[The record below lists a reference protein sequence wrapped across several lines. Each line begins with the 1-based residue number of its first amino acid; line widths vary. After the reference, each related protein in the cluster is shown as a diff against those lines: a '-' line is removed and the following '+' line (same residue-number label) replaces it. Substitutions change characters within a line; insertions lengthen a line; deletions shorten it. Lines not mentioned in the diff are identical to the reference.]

1 MFLVKWMYSLSE
13 IMKEEQRNTFCGFT
27 SRYLTLEQILGGRG
41 SIQPMVMIV
50 SLKKS
55 LTDIAKIAQCR
66 VWNGSNKSKEST
78 WPRKETSSANNHFF
92 KCFKIQMYLDFIL
105 LIGVIVNVVLPEW
118 FFFHSLNILFVPFLI
133 GNRTYIYSFCCS
145 ETRLNNE
152 WVMVRFTNQ
161 SIYY

>member
-66 VWNGSNKSKEST
+66 V
-78 WPRKETSSANNHFF
+78 
-92 KCFKIQMYLDFIL
+92 
-105 LIGVIVNVVLPEW
+105 
-118 FFFHSLNILFVPFLI
+118 
-133 GNRTYIYSFCCS
+133 
-145 ETRLNNE
+145 
-152 WVMVRFTNQ
+152 
-161 SIYY
+161 